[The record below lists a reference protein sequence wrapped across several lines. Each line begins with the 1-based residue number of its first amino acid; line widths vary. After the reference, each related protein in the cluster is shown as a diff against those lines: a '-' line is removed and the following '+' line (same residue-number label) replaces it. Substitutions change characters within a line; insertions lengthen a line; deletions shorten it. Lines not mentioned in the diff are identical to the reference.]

1 MFNVQVHM
9 KENYELSLANLDSV
23 VVSLH
28 EQPNSLEGRHEFTN
42 DVPIPDIRLAVRVPD
57 MSDIRSMCSYIGLEY
72 KEARNSF
79 FGKRK
84 CAVVC
89 SCLQLFTV
97 VYCCLQFFTVV
108 YYEDQNMSFVKSLKI
123 YFSTKILCYR

>member
-1 MFNVQVHM
+1 M
-9 KENYELSLANLDSV
+9 KENYELSLAKLDSV

-28 EQPNSLEGRHEFTN
+28 EQPNSLEGRHEYTN

-79 FGKRK
+79 IGKRK
-84 CAVVC
+84 CAVVYSC
-89 SCLQLFTV
+89 VLLCKVLYSCLLRRSK
-97 VYCCLQFFTVV
+97 
-108 YYEDQNMSFVKSLKI
+108 YEFCEKFKI

>member
-28 EQPNSLEGRHEFTN
+28 EQPNSLEGRHEYTN

-57 MSDIRSMCSYIGLEY
+57 MSEIRSMCSYIGLEY

-79 FGKRK
+79 IGKRK
-84 CAVVC
+84 CAVVY

-97 VYCCLQFFTVV
+97 VYSFLQLF
-108 YYEDQNMSFVKSLKI
+108 I
-123 YFSTKILCYR
+123 TKIKI

>member
-9 KENYELSLANLDSV
+9 KENYELSLAKLDSV

-28 EQPNSLEGRHEFTN
+28 EQPNSLEGRHEYTN
-42 DVPIPDIRLAVRVPD
+42 DVPDIRLAVRVPD

-79 FGKRK
+79 IGKRK
-84 CAVVC
+84 CAVVY
-89 SCLQLFTV
+89 SCLQLFIV
-97 VYCCLQFFTVV
+97 VFSFLQLF
-108 YYEDQNMSFVKSLKI
+108 I
-123 YFSTKILCYR
+123 TKIKI

>member
-9 KENYELSLANLDSV
+9 KENYELSLAKLDSV

-28 EQPNSLEGRHEFTN
+28 EQPNSLEGRHEYTN
-42 DVPIPDIRLAVRVPD
+42 DVPDIRLAVRVPD

-79 FGKRK
+79 IGKRK
-84 CAVVC
+84 CAVVY

-97 VYCCLQFFTVV
+97 VYSFLQLF
-108 YYEDQNMSFVKSLKI
+108 I
-123 YFSTKILCYR
+123 TKIKI